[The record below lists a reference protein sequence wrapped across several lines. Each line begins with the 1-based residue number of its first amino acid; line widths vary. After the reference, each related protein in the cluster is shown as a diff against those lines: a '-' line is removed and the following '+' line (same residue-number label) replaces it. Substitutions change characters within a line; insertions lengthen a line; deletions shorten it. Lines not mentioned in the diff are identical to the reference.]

1 MTMTPEESKEK
12 FENEVNNRT
21 LLNEEQEKDFVRQI
35 RPTALTMIA
44 SILSDMVYVED
55 GKLIRIN
62 QNKLSSDLQW
72 DTSVKLKEAR
82 TDLKTAEK
90 KMRQSE
96 LDLKKAQWESI
107 GKIKEKDIKKVEE
120 KILSAEKSIEQLNEI
135 KTKTEEDVEYYSEII
150 KQNSDS
156 ELSISGFWQMKNCV
170 SADYMRVLGIKTDS
184 YSDQTDAFTC
194 DEAEMFIRRFSMLTM
209 EDFRIP
215 KEYELFLSVGGR
227 GTEIRLMMPTPT
239 GTATCKASKMNK
251 TFKRALGCEWTVRRE
266 HTDFV
271 PITYNLV
278 FYTTGEKM
286 ICTNTKPEGIINAI
300 VNEKKLSRD
309 YDEWLKDHNGF
320 RLACSSNAYER
331 LKKSISNQL
340 RDIVDEYVSNQ
351 KVTEYKKFFQK
362 KTIRFLDKPVTSQ
375 LYITLLLLDAMNQ
388 IPSDSIYSQWH
399 LLTEETISDEK
410 MTEVINKLNILYDGK
425 YTFSNL
431 SSNKSVFT
439 SLKNNGLISEGQYL
453 SLL

>member
-184 YSDQTDAFTC
+184 FSDQTDAFTC

-239 GTATCKASKMNK
+239 GTSTCKASKMNK

-286 ICTNTKPEGIINAI
+286 FCTNTKPEGIINAI

-351 KVTEYKKFFQK
+351 KVTEYKKLFQK